1 MLGYAI
7 TAALLAVLLLTLR
20 RLRAAEAALAAERA
34 RRVSAERAL
43 AQTQSAHAW
52 AAERA
57 ERDALTGLANRRAFE
72 RALASLAARSAA
84 AALVMLDIDHFKSLN
99 DTEGHEAGDAALAA
113 LAGVLRSCTRPS
125 DLPFRYGGEEFGV
138 LLPGLGVEAASQVA
152 ERIRAA
158 AEASLPR
165 TVSAGVACA
174 PPAAYE
180 RLVAEADAALY
191 RAKRTGRNRV
201 ELCREDDLVEPKSL

>member
-1 MLGYAI
+1 MFGYLLAL
-7 TAALLAVLLLTLR
+7 ALLAALFFALR
-20 RLRAAEAALAAERA
+20 RLQAAETALTAERV

-43 AQTQSAHAW
+43 AQVQSAHAW

-72 RALASLAARSAA
+72 QALASLAARSVP

-99 DTEGHEAGDAALAA
+99 DTEGHEAGDAALVA
-113 LAGVLRSCTRPS
+113 LAEVLRSCTRPG

-138 LLPGLGVEAASQVA
+138 LLPGLGAEAAVRVA

-158 AEASLPR
+158 AEARLPR
-165 TVSAGVACA
+165 TVSAGVAYA
-174 PPAAYE
+174 PPVLHE
-180 RLVAEADAALY
+180 KLVAEADAALY
-191 RAKRTGRNRV
+191 RAKRGGRNRV
-201 ELCREDDLVEPKSL
+201 NYATEEGG